1 MGFHLVAHSGEK
13 AHKCTQCE
21 YSAGT
26 KPAPR
31 HYLLTHSSESL
42 HECKQCTK
50 SFSRAE
56 RVEKHIIH
64 NDERQHKKRN
74 SLKRRKKQALGSNF
88 LSHCAYMRA
97 CYVAIYS
104 VKVQIRGFTLSLTLG
119 RNHLHAHNVTIHPEQ
134 NQPWESTYSL
144 TVEAGPQVSMMQQI
158 IQPIWKSENSP
169 YRSHRRKHIN
179 ANDATIWLQQKQQ
192 WELGHHMS
200 LHSGEKPHDCTQCNF
215 ATAPRKALGFHMRI
229 HMGENPYKCIKWN
242 YLIKTKQALKYHLLW
257 DACVSQFGYLK
268 YLPWQKH
275 ALFIIVGFYNQQ
287 HLHAPQMDMD

>member
-1 MGFHLVAHSGEK
+1 MMRDSTKRGIHQKEEK
-13 AHKCTQCE
+13 NK
-21 YSAGT
+21 
-26 KPAPR
+26 
-31 HYLLTHSSESL
+31 
-42 HECKQCTK
+42 
-50 SFSRAE
+50 
-56 RVEKHIIH
+56 
-64 NDERQHKKRN
+64 
-74 SLKRRKKQALGSNF
+74 
-88 LSHCAYMRA
+88 RA
-97 CYVAIYS
+97 CYVAIHS
-104 VKVQIRGFTLSLTLG
+104 VKLQIWGFTLSLTVG

-229 HMGENPYKCIKWN
+229 HMGENPYKCIQWN

-257 DACVSQFGYLK
+257 DACVS
-268 YLPWQKH
+268 
-275 ALFIIVGFYNQQ
+275 
-287 HLHAPQMDMD
+287 